1 MSMPHPAAGSS
12 TTRAEAEPT
21 WGLSDAFGG
30 WLAAYLAANL
40 AGAVILLVGGY
51 QTTAEIKGAPVVWTM
66 AAALPIWIA
75 FTAVVVVTGN
85 RKGHGWIRDFHVSF
99 RPLDLVIGIPAG
111 VAAQL
116 LLVPLISYPILKLS
130 GQDADDL
137 AKPAQELADKVHGT
151 GGAILL
157 LLVVGVVAPL
167 AEELFFRG
175 LLFRAIEKKW
185 NAWWGLGLSS
195 AFFAFT
201 HFQPLQFLPLMAAGA
216 VFGSLMMLTGRLGTA
231 VVTHMA
237 FNISTVV
244 LLLWLT

>member
-12 TTRAEAEPT
+12 TARAEVEPT
-21 WGLSDAFGG
+21 WGLPDAFIG
-30 WLAAYLAANL
+30 WLIAYLFANI
-40 AGAVILLVGGY
+40 AGAVVLLAGGY
-51 QTTAEIKGAPVVWTM
+51 QTTEEIESAPLAWTM

-85 RKGHGWIRDFHVSF
+85 RKGNGWIRDFHVSF
-99 RPLDLVIGIPAG
+99 RPADLIGIPAG
-111 VAAQL
+111 IGAQL

-137 AKPAQELADKVHGT
+137 AKPAQDLADKVHGA
-151 GGAILL
+151 GGALLL

-175 LLFRAIEKKW
+175 LLFRALEKRW
-185 NAWWGLGLSS
+185 AAWWALGLSS
-195 AFFAFT
+195 AFFALT

-216 VFGSLMMLTGRLGTA
+216 VFGSLMMLTGRIGTA

-244 LLLWLT
+244 LLLWMT

>member
-1 MSMPHPAAGSS
+1 MSMPYPAAGSS
-12 TTRAEAEPT
+12 TARAELRPS
-21 WGLSDAFGG
+21 WGLPDAFGG
-30 WLAAYLAANL
+30 WLVAYLVANI
-40 AGAVILLVGGY
+40 AGAVVLLAGGF
-51 QTTAEIKGAPVVWTM
+51 QTSAEIKAAPLGWTM

-85 RKGHGWIRDFHVSF
+85 RKGNGWIRDFHVSF
-99 RPLDLVIGIPAG
+99 RPADLLIGVPAG

-137 AKPAQELADKVHGT
+137 AKPAQELADKVHGA
-151 GGAILL
+151 GGALLL
-157 LLVVGVVAPL
+157 LLVVGIIAPL

-175 LLFRAIEKKW
+175 LLFRSLEKRW
-185 NAWWGLGLSS
+185 NAWWALGLSS
-195 AFFAFT
+195 AFFALT
-201 HFQPLQFLPLMAAGA
+201 HFQPLQFLPLVAAGA
-216 VFGSLMMLTGRLGTA
+216 VFGSLMMVTGRLGTA

-244 LLLWLT
+244 LLLWMT